1 MEASLF
7 IESALKKAS
16 CRPWLMP
23 LVLAAGDL
31 LAVGAA
37 WSVCVLVR
45 HVLGGA
51 FPLSAYFS
59 LWPLSGLYLA
69 IYAALGGYR
78 VLLHPPREMK
88 ICVLGTSLAAL
99 IFAALTFW
107 LRNPLEY
114 SRSILLGA
122 TLLLLVLVPAVR
134 LAARSFFARFSWWG
148 YGAVFYGFD
157 ALDPGKAA
165 AMFARLNPVI
175 RPLALL
181 SHHSREGLEDIGGTA
196 GLPVFDGPRTLAA
209 MPTGRVN
216 ALFVVLA
223 GSDPA
228 PETARVIETA
238 SAHFT
243 KTIILHDAMY
253 LGNHWGRTVD
263 VGHLLGL
270 EIVQRLLDPKRMLL
284 KKSTDVLLSLLLLVV
299 ALPLMGLIA
308 LCIRLDS
315 PGPVI
320 YRHNRVGRDGR
331 MFKMLKFRT
340 MRCDSEEIFREII
353 LADEDL
359 RRDWEAN
366 HKLCRDPRVTRVGRF
381 LRRTSLDELP
391 QLLNVL
397 AGDMSLIGPRPI
409 VPAEA
414 EKYGEVYE
422 MYLRVRP
429 GMTGLWQVSGR
440 SVLGYA
446 ERVDLDAYYIKN
458 WSFWL
463 DLYILL
469 KTPAAMCNMRAAY

>member
-7 IESALKKAS
+7 TETVLRKAS

-23 LVLAAGDL
+23 LVLAASDL
-31 LAVGAA
+31 LAVTAA
-37 WSVCVLVR
+37 WAVCVLVR
-45 HVLGGA
+45 QFLGGD
-51 FPLSAYFS
+51 FTLSTYFS
-59 LWPLSGLYLA
+59 LWPLGGLYLA

-78 VLLHPPREMK
+78 LLLHPPREMK
-88 ICVLGTSLAAL
+88 ICTLGTSLAAL
-99 IFAALTFW
+99 VFAALTFW

-114 SRSILLGA
+114 SRSILLAA
-122 TLLLLVLVPAVR
+122 TLLLLVLVPAAR
-134 LAARSFFARFSWWG
+134 LAARSFFTRFPWWG
-148 YGAVFYGFD
+148 HGAVFHGFD
-157 ALDPGKAA
+157 SLAPEKGA
-165 AMFARLNPVI
+165 AMFARLNPAI

-181 SHHSREGLEDIGGTA
+181 SLGPVEGLADLSARVGVPA
-196 GLPVFDGPRTLAA
+196 FDGSKALAE
-209 MPTGRVN
+209 MGRRRVS

-223 GSDPA
+223 GAGSA
-228 PETARVIETA
+228 PDTAGIIEA
-238 SAHFT
+238 AAAHFT

-270 EIVQRLLDPKRMLL
+270 EVVQRLLDPKRMLL
-284 KKSTDVLLSLLLLVV
+284 KKSLDILLSLLLLVV

-308 LCIRLDS
+308 LCVRLDS
-315 PGPVI
+315 PGPAL
-320 YRHNRVGRDGR
+320 YRHSRVGRGGR
-331 MFKMLKFRT
+331 MFEMFKFRT
-340 MRCDSEEIFREII
+340 MRSDSEEVFREII
-353 LADEDL
+353 MADGDL
-359 RRDWEAN
+359 RRDWEAD
-366 HKLCRDPRVTRVGRF
+366 HKLRHDPRVTRVGRF

-414 EKYGEVYE
+414 DKYGDVYD
-422 MYLRVRP
+422 MYLRVLP

-446 ERVDLDAYYIKN
+446 ERVELDAYYIKN

-469 KTPAAMCNMRAAY
+469 KTPAAMCNLRAAY